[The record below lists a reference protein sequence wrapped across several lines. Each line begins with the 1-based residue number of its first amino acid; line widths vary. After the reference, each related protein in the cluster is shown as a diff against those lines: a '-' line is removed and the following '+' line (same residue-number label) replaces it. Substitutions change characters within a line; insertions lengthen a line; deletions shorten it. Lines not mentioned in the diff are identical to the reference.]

1 MSKAQPRIMKITDIT
16 QQIKNPKRYSVFIDN
31 RFAFG
36 IHGTDLLINGLEI
49 GQTLDKEQLE
59 KIRREVEFAAARDSA
74 VKYLG
79 RGMKSIKQVEDKLA
93 EKEYSAESIQEVVE
107 LLSQRG
113 YLDDV
118 AYATAF
124 INQKTKLNNFGRYRI
139 EQELRG
145 KGVSEGD
152 IQTAYQ
158 NMQDDGDAE
167 SDLTLAIRAIEKK
180 VRHKGLPD
188 DPKELQKLKSY
199 LARRGFDFETIDK
212 VLEETED

>member
-1 MSKAQPRIMKITDIT
+1 MKITDIT

-36 IHGTDLLINGLEI
+36 IHGADLLAHGLEI
-49 GQTLDKEQLE
+49 GQNLDEEQLG
-59 KIRREVEFAAARDSA
+59 KIRHEVEFASARDSA

-79 RGMKSIKQVEDKLA
+79 RGMKSIRQVEDKLA
-93 EKEYSAESIQEVVE
+93 EKEYSAESIQEVLE
-107 LLSQRG
+107 LLTQRG

-139 EQELRG
+139 ERELQE
-145 KGVSEGD
+145 KGVSESH
-152 IQTAYQ
+152 IAAAYQ
-158 NMQDDGDAE
+158 NMQEDGDGE
-167 SDLTLAIRAIEKK
+167 SDLTLAARALEKK
-180 VRHKGLPD
+180 VRHKGLPT

-199 LARRGFDFETIDK
+199 LSRRGFDFETIDK
-212 VLEETED
+212 ALEDFLN